1 MQYALHMTPIDDHRQ
16 YPAFNLERDPS
27 WLVLRIMSEFVQG
40 ITFLSQLKKTVTFFG
55 SARLKEDDPYYE
67 LARLL
72 GKRCAEKGFTV
83 VTGGGP
89 GIMKAGNQG
98 AVEGNGMSVGI
109 TIQLPFEEAANPFV
123 RQSQSFNYFF
133 SRKYMLDFSAQ
144 AYLFFPGGFGTL
156 DELFTILTLIQ
167 TGKME
172 TPIPPVILVGSDFWS
187 GLLGWI
193 QNNLRDTFK
202 TISPHDVDI
211 FHMVDDPDEIM
222 RLVTEAEERA
232 IW

>member
-1 MQYALHMTPIDDHRQ
+1 MTPIDDHRQ
-16 YPAFNLERDPS
+16 YPSFNLERDPS
-27 WLVLRIMSEFVQG
+27 WLVFRIMSEFVQG
-40 ITFLSQLKKTVTFFG
+40 IQFLSQLTKTVTFFG
-55 SARLKEDDPYYE
+55 SARLKEADPYFQ
-67 LARLL
+67 LAREL
-72 GKRCAEKGFTV
+72 GNRCARKGFTV

-89 GIMKAGNQG
+89 GIMKAGNMG
-98 AVEGNGMSVGI
+98 ATEGNGMSVGI
-109 TIQLPFEEAANPFV
+109 TIKLPFEEEANPYV

-172 TPIPPVILVGSDFWS
+172 TPIPPVILVGTPFWG

-193 QNNLRDTFK
+193 EETLRDSFK
-202 TISPHDVDI
+202 TISPQDIDI
-211 FHMVDDPDEIM
+211 FRLLDDPDEIM
-222 RLVTEAEERA
+222 RIVTEAEERSV
-232 IW
+232 W

>member
-1 MQYALHMTPIDDHRQ
+1 MTPIEDHRQ
-16 YPAFNLERDPS
+16 YPTFNLERDPS

-40 ITFLSQLKKTVTFFG
+40 ITFLSQLKRTVTFFG
-55 SARLKEDDPYYE
+55 SARLKEDDPYYA
-67 LARLL
+67 LARDL
-72 GKRCAEKGFTV
+72 GKRCAEQGFTV

-109 TIQLPFEEAANPFV
+109 TIKLPFEEEANPYV

-172 TPIPPVILVGSDFWS
+172 RPIPPVVLVGSAFWN
-187 GLLGWI
+187 GLMGWI
-193 QNNLRDTFK
+193 QSTLQDEFK
-202 TISPHDVDI
+202 TISPKDLDI
-211 FHMVDDPDEIM
+211 LRVLDDPEEIM
-222 RLVTEAEERA
+222 QLVAAAEERSV
-232 IW
+232 W